1 MKKKSAQRHHRL
13 LDAVAAVDVLQEKLT
28 MFSAEL
34 LRIRASIFD
43 IESEVFNEVILDAIK
58 ALGDG
63 GADSMQIRDKIED
76 SKGVRVSAAMV
87 RVAIATLRQRGDLVS
102 VSHGR
107 YERAWAEQRRSHC
120 RAAKGKK

>member
-87 RVAIATLRQRGDLVS
+87 RVAITTLRQRGDLVS